1 MYIYTGENFA
11 PGFPPAD
18 YIYIYIYIY
27 DTTTRIENR
36 DRITHVGKTHGTAG
50 K

>member
-18 YIYIYIYIY
+18 YIYIH